1 MLVAACV
8 LLQAASTAGPA
19 ERRAALVLG
28 PQDYLTRG
36 VPIAQRLASS
46 DLFDEVYLLDQI
58 SRERL
63 VAPWE
68 LYKASGARG
77 SSGVLPAFA
86 PNPGLADGVRIV
98 RCDRRLACFE
108 EVLQSRRWQL
118 VVDLAFVQAPSA
130 DQAAEPLSMEL
141 APHIGH
147 YVLVSSAAVYGR
159 CPGSGAL
166 GALAEGDVL
175 GLRCAE
181 ETAVSSGEATGA
193 YWRAVEAPLWADAA
207 APAPALAFTVL
218 RVPDVLGETEGKGAN
233 GEAAYTK
240 PVLQSFLHALAKP
253 QDSRVARS
261 GATRATL
268 PGRTILPGDA
278 QGEFSVAH
286 DSDVAAAVASVAT
299 LLHGPDAA
307 SVVGEAFNIASDAPT
322 TLEALMLE
330 MKNLA
335 GLKVSIKWTQ
345 RDSPFPTVPISFP
358 LDTAKAVATL
368 GIAPSSMS
376 TWLPPM
382 TDWLA
387 SADFSKFPP
396 QEDELPVQVE
406 KILVAFISDCESGKD
421 LAPLAEFEEG
431 YKDAARMLWTR
442 FMYIAAPVGMIQTQW
457 RNCLHA
463 YERSLR
469 AVVDRGPA
477 ASGGW
482 LGGATAPEPESTG
495 SPGALAPAG
504 GNLTTLV
511 SDAAEGWESQVFRV
525 MLLSTDAAD
534 EDALNIA
541 SSTLLAL
548 SRTPTSWFWP
558 PAVWGKASEM
568 LITVGRLGDAAEVLH
583 RALKFHSRPSVTQS
597 WEMRLHDIASAQAS
611 MAAHAANPPSL
622 PEGSE
627 DSTVHTAAGVD
638 VQPML
643 RLESPSMAEFAEK
656 CAIPEIP
663 VILLGE
669 VQHWEAKDWRA
680 EGNLRSTCPHAEATM
695 VYAQPQVLL
704 VLLLLILLSLCCC
717 RSVVVLLLMFC
728 RCQAALEFAGL
739 AQSKRMHIS
748 EYLDDYIV
756 DETLLSQGVRGA
768 SERMDTVDLPSENR
782 TGLSNR
788 SPYLWD
794 LSLHDECPQ
803 VLPDI
808 RVPKYFADDLLT
820 LGVPIIGGDSMIVWP
835 TMMLGGAGTGS
846 ACHQDRKAT
855 PFWLAMLVGK
865 KRVVMYSHEDAHLLY
880 PFGMQDQGSFT
891 TFRFDP
897 FEPDYERYP
906 NAKAATRYEATVEPG
921 EILWIPPLWV
931 HCLVNVPEEEELA
944 VERRG
949 QVRLDSAAC
958 HRLLPAF
965 GCRLSLSWLGHF

>member
-1 MLVAACV
+1 MLAAVCV
-8 LLQAASTAGPA
+8 LLQAASAAG
-19 ERRAALVLG
+19 ERTAALVLG

-36 VPIAQRLASS
+36 APIAQRLASS
-46 DLFDEVYLLDQI
+46 GLFDEVYLLDQI

-68 LYKASGARG
+68 LYKSSGARG

-86 PNPGLADGVRIV
+86 PNPKLADDVRIV

-108 EVLQSRRWQL
+108 EVLRSRRWQL

-130 DQAAEPLSMEL
+130 DQAAAPLSMEL

-159 CPGSGAL
+159 CPGSGAQ

-175 GLRCAE
+175 GLGCAE
-181 ETAVSSGEATGA
+181 ETAVSSGDSTGT
-193 YWRAVEAPLWADAA
+193 YWRAVEAPLWADTA
-207 APAPALAFTVL
+207 ALAFTVL

-233 GEAAYTK
+233 GEAAYVK
-240 PVLQSFLHALAKP
+240 PVLQPFLHALAKP
-253 QDSRVARS
+253 QDSRMARS

-286 DSDVAAAVASVAT
+286 DSDVADAVASVAK

-387 SADFSKFPP
+387 GADFSKFPP

-431 YKDAARMLWTR
+431 YEDAARMLWTR

-482 LGGATAPEPESTG
+482 LGGATAPESESAG

-558 PAVWGKASEM
+558 PAVWGKACEM

-583 RALKFHSRPSVTQS
+583 RALQFHSRPSVVQS
-597 WEMRLHDIASAQAS
+597 WEMRLHDIATAQAS

-680 EGNLRSTCPHAEATM
+680 EGNLRSTCPHAAATM
-695 VYAQPQVLL
+695 VYAQPQVLFL
-704 VLLLLILLSLCCC
+704 FFCCSSCCHSVVVALLLSLCC
-717 RSVVVLLLMFC
+717 
-728 RCQAALEFAGL
+728 
-739 AQSKRMHIS
+739 
-748 EYLDDYIV
+748 
-756 DETLLSQGVRGA
+756 
-768 SERMDTVDLPSENR
+768 
-782 TGLSNR
+782 
-788 SPYLWD
+788 
-794 LSLHDECPQ
+794 
-803 VLPDI
+803 
-808 RVPKYFADDLLT
+808 
-820 LGVPIIGGDSMIVWP
+820 
-835 TMMLGGAGTGS
+835 
-846 ACHQDRKAT
+846 
-855 PFWLAMLVGK
+855 
-865 KRVVMYSHEDAHLLY
+865 
-880 PFGMQDQGSFT
+880 
-891 TFRFDP
+891 
-897 FEPDYERYP
+897 
-906 NAKAATRYEATVEPG
+906 
-921 EILWIPPLWV
+921 
-931 HCLVNVPEEEELA
+931 
-944 VERRG
+944 
-949 QVRLDSAAC
+949 
-958 HRLLPAF
+958 
-965 GCRLSLSWLGHF
+965 